1 MSIKTV
7 ITGYAL
13 LLAQSYVVTNP
24 FFGETEIRKFIALRE
39 RFHPEFTQA
48 CLQLAQNIENGD
60 YGHGLETAVP
70 ILRSVSQITRKDV
83 HRAILAVTRA
93 FRNLFASNLPP
104 EMPGDIRNMVYL
116 AKVCMHADQYGHEH
130 KYLFEKV
137 IQSNPEPTQ
146 IKTFLRQIIK
156 LPVLATMTP
165 LEEANPG
172 AWFDMTPEKRVA
184 IRSRMT
190 QLDKELKN
198 AFDQIQDANARSAEY
213 KRISAEQ
220 TALNAEAGVP
230 TPIIMRAEEEPL
242 ETTLHRES
250 KLEADGPT
258 AYLLDKLIQDIET
271 HFTQYPDAKVTR
283 RILNAL
289 LKELAQART
298 LTTAQ
303 RILRNAID
311 RKIISRDWEEN
322 IKNLIS
328 QVSKNKCVAEGIPL
342 QPLRWKHVSPE
353 EFITRH
359 KLEYNGV
366 VFPNNHEPDTNVLG
380 KVSRA
385 ISDLEMVFGN
395 DFCRMHKIPLQ
406 FKFTEPHSGALAS
419 YFMYDRKLNAF
430 QPHVTLGQDFD
441 GLIAH
446 ELSHFFDD
454 ALGYKLGTG
463 GTLFVNTGVPLTYF
477 NESRPPHPLIAEFVK
492 AILASP
498 DYARWEDYLSAA
510 YENVIPDAL
519 AKHGFD
525 PYTAKDANGNLYLDA
540 IYKSQLPPGV
550 VETAEKNY
558 RTLTGGDV
566 RKLTYIQSG
575 VEIWARMSE
584 QYVYTKLAR
593 MGISNP
599 WLTRITYDDDPK
611 FMEQKRFE
619 TTLEPILDRIF
630 KAIKK

>member
-198 AFDQIQDANARSAEY
+198 AFDQIQASGRVKLFKSH
-213 KRISAEQ
+213 R
-220 TALNAEAGVP
+220 AG
-230 TPIIMRAEEEPL
+230 I
-242 ETTLHRES
+242 
-250 KLEADGPT
+250 ADGEQKRDFIFVEDVVET
-258 AYLLDKLIQDIET
+258 LI
-271 HFTQYPDAKVTR
+271 FAWKAGLR
-283 RILNAL
+283 R
-289 LKELAQART
+289 
-298 LTTAQ
+298 
-303 RILRNAID
+303 
-311 RKIISRDWEEN
+311 
-322 IKNLIS
+322 
-328 QVSKNKCVAEGIPL
+328 GI
-342 QPLRWKHVSPE
+342 
-353 EFITRH
+353 
-359 KLEYNGV
+359 YN
-366 VFPNNHEPDTNVLG
+366 
-380 KVSRA
+380 
-385 ISDLEMVFGN
+385 
-395 DFCRMHKIPLQ
+395 
-406 FKFTEPHSGALAS
+406 
-419 YFMYDRKLNAF
+419 
-430 QPHVTLGQDFD
+430 
-441 GLIAH
+441 
-446 ELSHFFDD
+446 
-454 ALGYKLGTG
+454 LGTG
-463 GTLFVNTGVPLTYF
+463 QARSFRDLVVAVFETLKKPIQIDFIDTPLELRERYQYF
-477 NESRPPHPLIAEFVK
+477 TQAEMSKLRSVG
-492 AILASP
+492 
-498 DYARWEDYLSAA
+498 YARPFTSLE
-510 YENVIPDAL
+510 E
-519 AKHGFD
+519 
-525 PYTAKDANGNLYLDA
+525 
-540 IYKSQLPPGV
+540 GV
-550 VETAEKNY
+550 RRTVE
-558 RTLTGGDV
+558 RL
-566 RKLTYIQSG
+566 
-575 VEIWARMSE
+575 
-584 QYVYTKLAR
+584 
-593 MGISNP
+593 
-599 WLTRITYDDDPK
+599 
-611 FMEQKRFE
+611 
-619 TTLEPILDRIF
+619 
-630 KAIKK
+630 KKGSS